1 MAKEKNNTSQSLSF
15 GPNKTWN
22 LKQIKN
28 LKQKHMETVQAI
40 KQRFEIIGNDPKLNR
55 AIEKAIQVAPTDIS
69 VMVTGESG
77 VGKEN
82 IPRIIHSLSHRKHGK
97 YIAVNCGAIPEGTID
112 SELFGH
118 EKGAF
123 TGATS
128 TREGYFEVADGGT
141 IFLDEVGELPL
152 TTQVRLLRV
161 LENGE
166 FIKVGS
172 SQVQKTNVRI
182 VAATNVNLFNA
193 IEKGKFR
200 EDLYYR
206 LTTVEITLPPLR
218 ERNDDI
224 HLLFRKFVA
233 DFAHK
238 YKMPPLKLDE
248 DAVQLLQKF
257 RWNGNIR
264 QLRNVAEQISVLETN
279 RDISMATLQSYL
291 PTEGSN
297 LPSVIS
303 DSKKESDFSTERDI
317 LYKVLFDMR
326 SDLNDLKKL
335 TLELMKNGTKV
346 QDINPNLIQ
355 KIYGSQENESEID
368 FEEEPRTAVMTP
380 AARED
385 NYQMQD
391 DNYLFAETIE
401 EEEILRLEQKEIEMI
416 KKSLEKNKGKRKA
429 AADELGISERT
440 LYRKIKQFD
449 L

>member
-1 MAKEKNNTSQSLSF
+1 
-15 GPNKTWN
+15 
-22 LKQIKN
+22 
-28 LKQKHMETVQAI
+28 MESVQNI
-40 KQRFEIIGNDPKLNR
+40 KQRFEIIGNEPKLNR
-55 AIEKAIQVAPTDIS
+55 AVEKAIQVAPTDIS
-69 VMVTGESG
+69 VLVTGESG
-77 VGKEN
+77 VGKES
-82 IPRIIHSLSHRKHGK
+82 IPKIIHALSHRKHGK

-123 TGATS
+123 TGATA

-182 VAATNVNLFNA
+182 VAATNVNMIEA

-206 LTTVEITLPPLR
+206 LSTVEIQLPPLR
-218 ERNDDI
+218 DRKDDI
-224 HLLFRKFVA
+224 HLLFRKFA
-233 DFAHK
+233 SDFAHK
-238 YKMPPLKLDE
+238 YKMPPIKLTE
-248 DAVQLLQKF
+248 EAVRYLLQY
-257 RWNGNIR
+257 RWSGNIR

-279 RDISMATLQSYL
+279 RDISLAALQGYL
-291 PTEGSN
+291 PANERS
-297 LPSVIS
+297 LPQVVAEA
-303 DSKKESDFSTERDI
+303 KNTSDFSTEREI
-317 LYKVLFDMR
+317 LYKVLFDMK

-335 TLELMKNGTKV
+335 TLELMQNGVAKV
-346 QDINPNLIQ
+346 QESSKSLIQ
-355 KIYGSQENESEID
+355 KIYGTVEDKNPI
-368 FEEEPRTAVMTP
+368 FEERPTSVKVFPVE
-380 AARED
+380 ED
-385 NYQMQD
+385 LEQEEFVDEGDHD
-391 DNYLFAETIE
+391 DYLFAETVE
-401 EEEILRLEQKEIEMI
+401 EEETLSLEAKEIEMI
-416 KKSLEKNKGKRKA
+416 KKALEKNKGKRKA

>member
-1 MAKEKNNTSQSLSF
+1 
-15 GPNKTWN
+15 
-22 LKQIKN
+22 
-28 LKQKHMETVQAI
+28 MESIQAI
-40 KQRFEIIGNDPKLNR
+40 KQRFEIIGNDLKLNR

-69 VMVTGESG
+69 VLVTGESG
-77 VGKEN
+77 VGKES
-82 IPRIIHSLSHRKHGK
+82 IPKIIHSLSHRKHGK

-118 EKGAF
+118 EKGSF

-128 TREGYFEVADGGT
+128 TRAGYFEVADGGT

-182 VAATNVNLFNA
+182 VAATNVKMIEA

-206 LTTVEITLPPLR
+206 LSTVEISLPPLR
-218 ERNDDI
+218 ERKEDI
-224 HLLFRKFVA
+224 HILFRKFAA
-233 DFAHK
+233 DFAYK
-238 YKMPPLKLDE
+238 YKMPPIKLDE
-248 DAVQLLQKF
+248 NAVQLLLKY
-257 RWNGNIR
+257 RWSGNIR

-279 RDISMATLQSYL
+279 RNISFQTLSGYL
-291 PTEGSN
+291 PQEGSQ
-297 LPSVIS
+297 LPAIVKGTKS
-303 DSKKESDFSTERDI
+303 DGDFSSEREI
-317 LYKVLFDMR
+317 LYKILFDMKG
-326 SDLNDLKKL
+326 DLNDLKKL
-335 TLELMKNGTKV
+335 TLELMQNGSTQVKESN
-346 QDINPNLIQ
+346 QGLIQ
-355 KIYGSQENESEID
+355 KIYGKKEELTHPEKESSYQAIPLDNIDEQEEFMDDEN
-368 FEEEPRTAVMTP
+368 
-380 AARED
+380 
-385 NYQMQD
+385 QD
-391 DNYLFAETIE
+391 YLLAETIE
-401 EEEILRLEQKEIEMI
+401 EEETLRLDEKEIELI
-416 KKSLEKNKGKRKA
+416 KKALDRNKGKRKA

>member
-1 MAKEKNNTSQSLSF
+1 
-15 GPNKTWN
+15 
-22 LKQIKN
+22 
-28 LKQKHMETVQAI
+28 METVQSI

-69 VMVTGESG
+69 VLVTGESG
-77 VGKEN
+77 VGKES
-82 IPRIIHSLSHRKHGK
+82 IPKIIHSLSHRKHGK

-172 SQVQKTNVRI
+172 SQVQKTDVRI
-182 VAATNVNLFNA
+182 VAATNVNLFDA

-206 LTTVEITLPPLR
+206 LRTVEISLPPLR
-218 ERNDDI
+218 DRKDDI

-238 YKMPPLKLDE
+238 YKMPPLKLND
-248 DAVQLLQKF
+248 DAVQVLQKF
-257 RWNGNIR
+257 RWSGNIR

-279 RDISMATLQSYL
+279 RDITAETLNSYL

-297 LPSVIS
+297 LPSVIKT
-303 DSKKESDFSTERDI
+303 KKEESDFSTEREI
-317 LYKVLFDMR
+317 LYKVLFDMK
-326 SDLNDLKKL
+326 SDLHDLKKL
-335 TLELMKNGTKV
+335 TLELMQNGSSKV
-346 QDINPNLIQ
+346 QETNQNLIK
-355 KIYGSQENESEID
+355 KIYGSKENDSEID
-368 FEEEPRTAVMTP
+368 FEEEPRTALIATQNKEE
-380 AARED
+380 A
-385 NYQMQD
+385 YQEND

>member
-1 MAKEKNNTSQSLSF
+1 
-15 GPNKTWN
+15 
-22 LKQIKN
+22 
-28 LKQKHMETVQAI
+28 METVQNI
-40 KQRFEIIGNDPKLNR
+40 KQRFEIIGNDQKLNR
-55 AIEKAIQVAPTDIS
+55 AVEKAPTDIS
-69 VMVTGESG
+69 VLVVGESG
-77 VGKEN
+77 VGKES
-82 IPRIIHSLSHRKHGK
+82 IPKIIHSLSHRKHGK

-118 EKGAF
+118 EKGSF
-123 TGATS
+123 TGATG

-182 VAATNVNLFNA
+182 VAATNVNLFDA

-206 LTTVEITLPPLR
+206 LSTVEIALPPLR
-218 ERNDDI
+218 DRKDDI
-224 HLLFRKFVA
+224 HLLFRKFA
-233 DFAHK
+233 SDFAHK
-238 YKMPPLKLDE
+238 YKMPAIKLE
-248 DAVQLLQKF
+248 DNAIPYLLGY
-257 RWNGNIR
+257 RWSGNIR
-264 QLRNVAEQISVLETN
+264 QLRNAAEQISVLETK
-279 RDISMATLQSYL
+279 REISLPTLMSYL
-291 PTEGSN
+291 PKDGSQ
-297 LPSVIS
+297 LPSIIK
-303 DSKKESDFSTERDI
+303 DKKSNSDFSTERDI
-317 LYKVLFDMR
+317 LYKVLFDMK

-335 TLELMKNGTKV
+335 TLELMKNGTKF

-355 KIYGSQENESEID
+355 KVYGKSDEQTF
-368 FEEEPRTAVMTP
+368 FEDYPRTDIVPTNSHP
-380 AARED
+380 EQEEFED
-385 NYQMQD
+385 DED
-391 DNYLFAETIE
+391 DNSNYLFAETVE
-401 EEEILRLEQKEIEMI
+401 EEEILKLEQKEIELI

-440 LYRKIKQFD
+440 LYRKIKQYD

>member
-1 MAKEKNNTSQSLSF
+1 MD
-15 GPNKTWN
+15 
-22 LKQIKN
+22 
-28 LKQKHMETVQAI
+28 TVQAI

-69 VMVTGESG
+69 VLVVGESG
-77 VGKEN
+77 VGKES
-82 IPRIIHSLSHRKHGK
+82 IPKIIHTLSHRKHGK

-123 TGATS
+123 TGATG

-172 SQVQKTNVRI
+172 SQVQKTDVRI
-182 VAATNVNLFNA
+182 VAATNINLFDA

-206 LTTVEITLPPLR
+206 LSTVDIALPPLR
-218 ERNDDI
+218 ERKDDI
-224 HLLFRKFVA
+224 HLLFRKFAA

-238 YKMPPLKLDE
+238 YKMPPLKLD
-248 DAVQLLQKF
+248 DNAVQLLQKF
-257 RWNGNIR
+257 RWSGNIR
-264 QLRNVAEQISVLETN
+264 QLRNVAEQISVLEIN
-279 RDISMATLQSYL
+279 RDISAATLQSYL
-291 PTEGSN
+291 PSEGSN
-297 LPSVIS
+297 LPLVIKDKKS
-303 DSKKESDFSTERDI
+303 DSDFNTEREI
-317 LYKVLFDMR
+317 LYKVLFDMK
-326 SDLNDLKKL
+326 SDLHDLKKL
-335 TLELMKNGTKV
+335 TLELMENGSSKV
-346 QDINPNLIQ
+346 QETNKGLIK
-355 KIYGSQENESEID
+355 KIYGSKESDSEID
-368 FEEEPRTAVMTP
+368 FEEEPRMAVM
-380 AARED
+380 ASQNEED
-385 NYQMQD
+385 YGEQD
-391 DNYLFAETIE
+391 DNYQFAETVE
-401 EEEILRLEQKEIEMI
+401 EEEEVLRLEQKEIEMI

>member
-1 MAKEKNNTSQSLSF
+1 
-15 GPNKTWN
+15 
-22 LKQIKN
+22 
-28 LKQKHMETVQAI
+28 MESVQAI

-55 AIEKAIQVAPTDIS
+55 AIEKAIQVAPTDIT
-69 VMVTGESG
+69 VLVAGESG

-123 TGATS
+123 TGATG

-172 SQVQKTNVRI
+172 SQVQKTDVRI
-182 VAATNVNLFNA
+182 VAATNVNLFDA

-206 LTTVEITLPPLR
+206 LSTVDITLPPLR
-218 ERNDDI
+218 DRKEDI

-248 DAVQLLQKF
+248 NAVQLLQKF
-257 RWNGNIR
+257 RWSGNVR

-279 RDISMATLQSYL
+279 RDISAATLQSYL
-291 PTEGSN
+291 PVQGNN
-297 LPSVIS
+297 LPSVIK
-303 DSKKESDFSTERDI
+303 DKKSESDFSTEREI
-317 LYKVLFDMR
+317 LYKVLFDMK

-335 TLELMKNGTKV
+335 T
-346 QDINPNLIQ
+346 
-355 KIYGSQENESEID
+355 
-368 FEEEPRTAVMTP
+368 
-380 AARED
+380 
-385 NYQMQD
+385 
-391 DNYLFAETIE
+391 
-401 EEEILRLEQKEIEMI
+401 
-416 KKSLEKNKGKRKA
+416 
-429 AADELGISERT
+429 
-440 LYRKIKQFD
+440 
-449 L
+449 